1 MSHNNEEAQSP
12 YKPTN
17 TIDNASHGQQYSY
30 PPPNHTTNFYP
41 PQYPH
46 SYHQQHGTF
55 SHYDGYGGGS
65 LPALQ
70 STTDFSNNSPGRYTT
85 SLPPNYYGRSELYN
99 QVMPP
104 SNTWKS
110 FNPPP
115 PLPAV
120 AEAAPAPSLTASP
133 NNNNNNRQVNTIYQQ
148 SPYFSEAPGIGTRS
162 SGSSESSSAST
173 TAARPIPARS
183 AFMCFS
189 EARGNEIAAKGAGS
203 KVRVVIVVYEFNICF
218 PSYLPC
224 TKSFMF
230 ANDRVDLLRL

>member
-1 MSHNNEEAQSP
+1 
-12 YKPTN
+12 
-17 TIDNASHGQQYSY
+17 
-30 PPPNHTTNFYP
+30 
-41 PQYPH
+41 
-46 SYHQQHGTF
+46 
-55 SHYDGYGGGS
+55 
-65 LPALQ
+65 
-70 STTDFSNNSPGRYTT
+70 
-85 SLPPNYYGRSELYN
+85 
-99 QVMPP
+99 MPP

-133 NNNNNNRQVNTIYQQ
+133 NKNNHNRQVNTIYQQ

-173 TAARPIPARS
+173 TARPIPARS

-203 KVRVVIVVYEFNICF
+203 KVRVVIVVYEFNISF
-218 PSYLPC
+218 PLTYH

>member
-1 MSHNNEEAQSP
+1 
-12 YKPTN
+12 
-17 TIDNASHGQQYSY
+17 
-30 PPPNHTTNFYP
+30 
-41 PQYPH
+41 
-46 SYHQQHGTF
+46 
-55 SHYDGYGGGS
+55 
-65 LPALQ
+65 
-70 STTDFSNNSPGRYTT
+70 
-85 SLPPNYYGRSELYN
+85 
-99 QVMPP
+99 MPP

-133 NNNNNNRQVNTIYQQ
+133 NKNNHNRQVNTIYQQ

-173 TAARPIPARS
+173 TTARPIPARS

-189 EARGNEIAAKGAGS
+189 EARGNEIVAKGAGS
-203 KVRVVIVVYEFNICF
+203 KVRVVIVVYEFNISF